1 MQKYEKLFN
10 KPIPKYVLYDIFSDL
25 PALTAVYITKL
36 SPGLRSQRDNLEFQS
51 VSYQGLNLEGESEI
65 LIYA

>member
-1 MQKYEKLFN
+1 M
-10 KPIPKYVLYDIFSDL
+10 
-25 PALTAVYITKL
+25 YITKL